1 MLNTT
6 TIAFTLADI
15 VSVCGLI
22 TAVAGV
28 CAIWFK
34 ILTWAKKPNTEQN
47 KRIADN
53 RKEIEEIKKTL
64 KEHESL
70 FSKDKQMI
78 SSIQEENHLVM
89 ESLFALLQHGID
101 GNNIEPMRKAQKN
114 IQDYLINK

>member
-28 CAIWFK
+28 IAVWVK
-34 ILTWAKKPNTEQN
+34 IYTWAKKPNQRQN
-47 KRIADN
+47 ELIADN
-53 RKEIEEIKKTL
+53 KKEIESIKRKL
-64 KEHESL
+64 EEHDK
-70 FSKDKQMI
+70 FFDTDKQTI
-78 SSIQEENHLVM
+78 KAIQEENHLVM

-101 GNNIEPMRKAQKN
+101 GNNIEPMQQAQKR